1 MITCLTL
8 TWFITPVPLGMCW
21 CWTVGVDGV
30 GVVVGVGVNVGV
42 GVGHGWWVITC
53 LPSPAFTTPVLLGWS
68 V

>member
-1 MITCLTL
+1 
-8 TWFITPVPLGMCW
+8 MCW

-30 GVVVGVGVNVGV
+30 GVVVGVGVDIGV
-42 GVGHGWWVITC
+42 CVGHGWWVITC